1 LSGVYLAMLT
11 LAFAQI
17 AWSVVFQWNDV
28 TGGSNGLIGLWPTG
42 WLKDRT
48 LFYWTLLALC
58 SAGIF
63 LLWRMAHSPFGL
75 ALRAARDS
83 SLRAEAIGIDTKRVQ
98 WFAFGIAGAFAG
110 LAGGLFAFAKGS
122 ISPDTLGVAR
132 SVDGLAMVLLG
143 GVQTLTGPVLGA
155 AIFTWLQDEIARNTQ
170 YWRAI
175 LGAALLAMVLL
186 FPQGLGG
193 ALKRMRAP

>member
-1 LSGVYLAMLT
+1 MVHA
-11 LAFAQI
+11 
-17 AWSVVFQWNDV
+17 
-28 TGGSNGLIGLWPTG
+28 
-42 WLKDRT
+42 
-48 LFYWTLLALC
+48 
-58 SAGIF
+58 
-63 LLWRMAHSPFGL
+63 PFGL
-75 ALRAARDS
+75 ALRAARDQPM
-83 SLRAEAIGIDTKRVQ
+83 RAEAVGIDTRRVQ
-98 WFAFGIAGAFAG
+98 WMAFAVSGAFAG

-175 LGAALLAMVLL
+175 LGVAILALVLA
-186 FPQGLGG
+186 FPHGLGG
-193 ALKRMRAP
+193 ALKRLRGAA